1 MIAHIYGLS
10 YVESDDLHLC
20 RRLCAPSRAYSL
32 VDSSQVSTFLIS
44 ILLIVYGSFR
54 SLNMDFENQDKEKD
68 SNSSSGSFNGN
79 STNNSIQTIDST
91 QALFL
96 PIGASVSLLVMFFFF
111 DSVQVVFTICTAV
124 LATIAFA
131 FLLLPMCQYLT
142 RPCSPQNKISF
153 GCCGRFTAAE
163 LLSFSLSVMLVLIWV
178 LTGHWLL
185 MDALAM
191 GLCVAMIAFVRLP
204 SLKVSCLLLS
214 GLLIYDVF
222 WVFFSA
228 YIFNSNVMVKVAT
241 QPADNPLDVL
251 SRKLHLGPNVGRD
264 VPRLSLPGK
273 LVFPSSTGS
282 HFSMLGIGDIVMPG
296 LLLCFVLRYDNY
308 KKQASGDSC
317 GASGPANISGRM
329 QKVSYF
335 HCTLIGYFVGLLTA
349 TVASRI
355 HRAAQPALLYLVPFT
370 LLPLLTMAYLKTPSS
385 STGSHFS
392 MLGIGDIVMPGL
404 LLCFVLRY
412 DNYKKQASGDSCGA
426 SGPANISGRMQKVSY
441 FHCTLIGY
449 FVGLLTATVAS
460 RIHRAAQPALLYL
473 VPFTLLPLLTMA
485 YLKGDLRRMWSEP
498 FHSKSSSSRFLE
510 V

>member
-1 MIAHIYGLS
+1 MGLCLKS
-10 YVESDDLHLC
+10 YSIIPSLSFC
-20 RRLCAPSRAYSL
+20 RTRLAVQNKCYKKTNKKPT
-32 VDSSQVSTFLIS
+32 VVF
-44 ILLIVYGSFR
+44 VNGG
-54 SLNMDFENQDKEKD
+54 ENP
-68 SNSSSGSFNGN
+68 N
-79 STNNSIQTIDST
+79 
-91 QALFL
+91 ALFQQL
-96 PIGASVSLLVMFFFF
+96 G
-111 DSVQVVFTICTAV
+111 
-124 LATIAFA
+124 
-131 FLLLPMCQYLT
+131 
-142 RPCSPQNKISF
+142 
-153 GCCGRFTAAE
+153 E
-163 LLSFSLSVMLVLIWV
+163 LLRGVNLSVCFSP
-178 LTGHWLL
+178 
-185 MDALAM
+185 ALAM

-228 YIFNSNVMVKVAT
+228 YIFSSNVMVKVAT

-273 LVFPSSTGS
+273 LVFPSSSGS

-308 KKQASGDSC
+308 KKQANGEVP
-317 GASGPANISGRM
+317 GTPNTSGRM
-329 QKVSYF
+329 
-335 HCTLIGYFVGLLTA
+335 
-349 TVASRI
+349 
-355 HRAAQPALLYLVPFT
+355 
-370 LLPLLTMAYLKTPSS
+370 
-385 STGSHFS
+385 
-392 MLGIGDIVMPGL
+392 
-404 LLCFVLRY
+404 
-412 DNYKKQASGDSCGA
+412 N
-426 SGPANISGRMQKVSY
+426 KVSY

-498 FHSKSSSSRFLE
+498 FHSKASSSRFLE

>member
-1 MIAHIYGLS
+1 MAAPGGAVSDSESSSSSDAEELARCREAAMPAWGLEQRPRGAEKPRGDAANNKLPASQLSLRHKVDEHEQDGNELQTTPEFRAHIAKKLGTL
-10 YVESDDLHLC
+10 L
-20 RRLCAPSRAYSL
+20 
-32 VDSSQVSTFLIS
+32 DSSITIS
-44 ILLIVYGSFR
+44 EVVKEPRTAKEHKVASEDDGFRLFFTSIPGGPEEEASPRPHRKRQPSSSR

-68 SNSSSGSFNGN
+68 NNSSSGSFNGN

-370 LLPLLTMAYLKTPSS
+370 LLPLLTMAYLK
-385 STGSHFS
+385 
-392 MLGIGDIVMPGL
+392 
-404 LLCFVLRY
+404 
-412 DNYKKQASGDSCGA
+412 
-426 SGPANISGRMQKVSY
+426 
-441 FHCTLIGY
+441 
-449 FVGLLTATVAS
+449 
-460 RIHRAAQPALLYL
+460 
-473 VPFTLLPLLTMA
+473 
-485 YLKGDLRRMWSEP
+485 GDLRRMWSEP

>member
-1 MIAHIYGLS
+1 MCTEIWLEYPATVECFYLLS
-10 YVESDDLHLC
+10 VL
-20 RRLCAPSRAYSL
+20 
-32 VDSSQVSTFLIS
+32 TFLIRFF
-44 ILLIVYGSFR
+44 LETKTYLYNFPHR

-79 STNNSIQTIDST
+79 STNNKGTKLEIRRLDNIKRLILETRERDKMGNSGSSIQTIDST

-308 KKQASGDSC
+308 KKQA
-317 GASGPANISGRM
+317 N
-329 QKVSYF
+329 
-335 HCTLIGYFVGLLTA
+335 
-349 TVASRI
+349 
-355 HRAAQPALLYLVPFT
+355 
-370 LLPLLTMAYLKTPSS
+370 
-385 STGSHFS
+385 
-392 MLGIGDIVMPGL
+392 
-404 LLCFVLRY
+404 
-412 DNYKKQASGDSCGA
+412 GDSCGA